1 MRSHA
6 EHGNEDND
14 ETMTKHSIR
23 VANDDL
29 TFSAGH
35 FITLEDGCCERLHGH
50 SYRVAVEV
58 GGPLNENQ
66 YVIDFVA
73 VRNVLKAILS
83 ELDHRVL
90 LPGQHPAIRV
100 SSGPK
105 EVEVSFADRRWVF
118 PADDCLLLP
127 LANTTSEQLAE
138 YIGQRL
144 LAELKTL
151 GGEQPE
157 QVQIE
162 IGEGTGFLAVWEQ
175 CDAPS
180 A

>member
-1 MRSHA
+1 MT
-6 EHGNEDND
+6 ND
-14 ETMTKHSIR
+14 ETMTKHTIR

-50 SYRVAVEV
+50 SYRVAAEV

-66 YVIDFVA
+66 YVVDFVA
-73 VRNVLKAILS
+73 LRDVLKAILS

-100 SSGPK
+100 STGPK
-105 EVEVSFADRRWVF
+105 EVEVAFADRRWVL
-118 PADDCLLLP
+118 PKDDCLLLP
-127 LANTTSEQLAE
+127 LVNTTTELLAE

-144 LAELKTL
+144 LAELKAL
-151 GGEQPE
+151 GGARPE
-157 QVQIE
+157 QVRIE
-162 IGEGTGFLAVWEQ
+162 VGEGTGFSAVWQ
-175 CDAPS
+175 WG
-180 A
+180 